1 MKLFEKGE
9 TTASFR
15 ALSDKIKQE
24 IAGLTNEE
32 ICNTDLGDL
41 EEYYATKYQI
51 EEIQIFNENIT
62 KELSETKIQKYNQFY
77 SSGYSEFGPQYHM
90 IDGYKVTFTI
100 PFEGDEELLY
110 LRPSSFY
117 YENFQVDRVIAPTDE
132 EYGKII
138 FSLEYAKSELQR
150 SENTR
155 EIIQKNF
162 QQEIDTYF
170 KTIETIN
177 QEVRNYNNGLPH
189 IIKKC
194 LETRLQKAN
203 DYLQM
208 RERLELPLKLNVNA
222 PNTKPIVL
230 KKTKKKKEITFP
242 NKKEPEKNYEISDA
256 HYENIKSIISLAC
269 VSMEKTARTFNKLLE
284 EELRDIILSNL
295 NTHYQ
300 GTASG
305 ETFNKVGK
313 TDIYIPFENKAA
325 YVAECK
331 IWHGSKKFI
340 EAIDQLCSYTTW
352 RETKTSLIVF
362 NKENKDFELLLDN
375 INQVLQASDRCKNII
390 RLEYNQWQ
398 GIFSKEFDSKDTL
411 TINVVVYD
419 LYIKQ

>member
-24 IAGLTNEE
+24 IDKLTNEE

-41 EEYYATKYQI
+41 EEYYVAKYQI
-51 EEIQIFNENIT
+51 EEIQIFKENII

-77 SSGYSEFGPQYHM
+77 SPGYSEFGSQYHM
-90 IDGYKVTFTI
+90 IDGYKITFAI
-100 PFEGDEELLY
+100 PFDGDKDLLD
-110 LRPSSFY
+110 LRPSSY
-117 YENFQVDRVIAPTDE
+117 YMQSFPVDRVISPTDD

-138 FSLEYAKSELQR
+138 FSLEYTKSELQR
-150 SENTR
+150 SENSN
-155 EIIQKNF
+155 EIVQKGF
-162 QQEIDTYF
+162 QQEINTYF

-177 QEVRNYNNGLPH
+177 QEVRSYNNGLSN
-189 IIKKC
+189 IVKKY
-194 LETRLQKAN
+194 LEARLQKAN

-230 KKTKKKKEITFP
+230 KKVKKKKEISFP
-242 NKKEPEKNYEISDA
+242 SKKEPEKNYEISDV

-269 VSMEKTARTFNKLLE
+269 VSMEKTARTFSKLLE
-284 EELRDIILSNL
+284 EELSDIILSNL

-331 IWHGSKKFI
+331 IWHGSKKFV
-340 EAIDQLCSYTTW
+340 EAVDQLSSYTTW
-352 RETKTSLIVF
+352 RGTKTSLIIF
-362 NKENKDFELLLDN
+362 NKENKDFESLLDS
-375 INQVLQASDRCKNII
+375 IDQTLKASDRSKNII
-390 RLEYNQWQ
+390 RLEHNQWQ
-398 GIFSKEFDSKDTL
+398 GVFSKESDSKDTL
-411 TINVVVYD
+411 TINVMAYD

>member
-24 IAGLTNEE
+24 VDKLTNEE

-41 EEYYATKYQI
+41 EEYYVAKYQI
-51 EEIQIFNENIT
+51 EEIQIFKENIT

-77 SSGYSEFGPQYHM
+77 SPGYSEFGTQYHM

-100 PFEGDEELLY
+100 PFDGDEDLLY

-117 YENFQVDRVIAPTDE
+117 YESFSVDRVITPTDD

-138 FSLEYAKSELQR
+138 FSLEFVKSELQR
-150 SENTR
+150 SENSN
-155 EIIQKNF
+155 EIVQKSF
-162 QQEIDTYF
+162 QREIDTYF

-177 QEVRNYNNGLPH
+177 QEVRSYNNGLAN
-189 IIKKC
+189 IVKKC

-208 RERLELPLKLNVNA
+208 RERLELPLKLNANA

-230 KKTKKKKEITFP
+230 KKINKKKEISFP

-269 VSMEKTARTFNKLLE
+269 VSMEKTARTFSKLLE

-331 IWHGSKKFI
+331 IWHGSKKFV

-352 RETKTSLIVF
+352 RETKTSLIIF
-362 NKENKDFELLLDN
+362 NKENKDFELLLDS
-375 INQVLQASDRCKNII
+375 IDQALKTSDRCKNII
-390 RLEYNQWQ
+390 RLEHNQWQ
-398 GIFSKEFDSKDTL
+398 GVFSKESDSKDTL
-411 TINVVVYD
+411 IINVMVYD